1 MIRQALLVN
10 STKCWFQLPSKSI
23 RKFIRH
29 PADIPI
35 QVLLDWVDGSE
46 DDTADQTLTN
56 VSLGGLSFLSQHP
69 IEILKRVKVS
79 IPVLNHENFLIGT
92 VVWCRPSEQVYEIG
106 LEFDNSRD
114 MFRLRMIEQICH
126 IEHYRLEIERVEHR
140 HLTSQQAAKE
150 WIFRYAG
157 DFPAL

>member
-1 MIRQALLVN
+1 M
-10 STKCWFQLPSKSI
+10 PSKSI

-35 QVLLDWVDGSE
+35 QVVVDWVDDGE
-46 DDTADQTLTN
+46 DDSADQTLTN
-56 VSLGGLSFLSQHP
+56 VSLGGLSFLSEKP
-69 IEILKRVKVS
+69 IGILKRVKVS
-79 IPVLNHENFLIGT
+79 VPVLNHENFIIGT
-92 VVWCRPSEQVYEIG
+92 VVWCNPSERIYEIG
-106 LEFDNSRD
+106 LEFDSAQD

-126 IEHYRLEIERVEHR
+126 IEHYRREIERVEHR

-150 WIFRYAG
+150 WISRYAG